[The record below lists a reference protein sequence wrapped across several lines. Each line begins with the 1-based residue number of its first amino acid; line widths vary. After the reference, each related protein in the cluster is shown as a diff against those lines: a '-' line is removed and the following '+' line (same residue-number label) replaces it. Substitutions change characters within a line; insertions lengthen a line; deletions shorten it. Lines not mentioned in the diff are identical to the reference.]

1 MKALLKDPL
10 ILALILGIGVVYL
23 AISFHYLSRNSQ
35 LAAKLEKVLIATFII
50 VIIGETGATMFP
62 LPKFH
67 PRLLALTITTP
78 PTIVAQITTY
88 IIFILL
94 LSSRLRHTLKDLIQV
109 FFTVLVREPF
119 LFILLLLITLS
130 AFWSDTPWITFRG
143 SLVILE
149 TALIAF
155 YTAKQYSWQELYDL
169 LRWLSLVVL
178 ILSLYYALLVPSKG
192 VLDIGWGGIVG
203 HKNHF
208 SFFMAF
214 TAVIWMIHAFYY
226 PQQRR
231 FSLVIILLALFALNQ
246 GNSGASKVIAV
257 GLVGLWFYLG
267 FVKRLKPQWAFVS
280 VIIFLIVS
288 IILTVL
294 LTENVEFIVVDTLNK
309 DLTLTGRT
317 DFWPLIIDKINERP
331 LLGYGISGFWQPWR
345 GLDNPAADIIVTK
358 TGFAPPHS
366 HNGFLDLATEIGWLG
381 LSVMILSF
389 FTNIAKAV
397 IYLGKAK
404 MPAAGIPILLLT
416 YTLMTNVTESG
427 IVGVTSVFF
436 WYVVVAIR
444 TSIDLD
450 KNAFKSTEK
459 SQELAQLQS
468 KFY

>member
-1 MKALLKDPL
+1 MKELLKDPL
-10 ILALILGIGVVYL
+10 ILALVLGIGVVYL
-23 AISFHYLSRNSQ
+23 AISFHYLSRNAK
-35 LAAKLEKVLIATFII
+35 LAAILEKILISAFII

-78 PTIVAQITTY
+78 PTIAAQIATY

-94 LSSRLRHTLKDLIQV
+94 LSSRLRHTLKDFIQLFV
-109 FFTVLVREPF
+109 IVLVREPF
-119 LFILLLLITLS
+119 LFTLLLLIGLS
-130 AFWSDTPWITFRG
+130 AFWSDTPSFTFKN
-143 SLVILE
+143 SLVVLE

-155 YTAKQYSWQELYDL
+155 YTAKQYSWQEIYNL

-208 SFFMAF
+208 SFFMAL

-231 FSLVIILLALFALNQ
+231 LSLVVIILALFALNQ
-246 GNSGASKVIAV
+246 GNSGASKVITVA
-257 GLVGLWFYLG
+257 LISFWFYLG
-267 FVKRLKPQWAFVS
+267 FVKKLKPQWAFVS
-280 VIIFLIVS
+280 VIIFLIIT
-288 IILTVL
+288 IILTIL
-294 LTENVEFIVVDTLNK
+294 LTENLEFIVVDTLNK

-317 DFWPLIIDKINERP
+317 AFWPLIIDKVNQRP
-331 LLGYGISGFWQPWR
+331 LLGYGVSGFWQPWR
-345 GLDNPAADIIVTK
+345 GLENPAADVIVAK

-366 HNGFLDLATEIGWLG
+366 HNGFLDLATELGWLG
-381 LSVMILSF
+381 VSVMVISF
-389 FTNIAKAV
+389 LTNIAKSV

-404 MPAAGIPILLLT
+404 MPAAGMPILLLS

-427 IVGVTSVFF
+427 LVGVTSVFF
-436 WYVVVAIR
+436 WYVVVAVR

-450 KNAFKSTEK
+450 EK
-459 SQELAQLQS
+459 AVNSAEKERELARLQS
-468 KFY
+468 RYY